1 MTHLMRDMET
11 HRKNTWLFDEWGLL
25 GNMGN
30 TVTMSDVDGFVAY
43 YLRRSWAYLM
53 IEMKHWDGTGEV
65 PHMDLKSGQARGLK
79 NLSSMPNFT
88 VIIGYGDT
96 STKTIHYCE
105 VWYKGNTHVMKWEEA
120 LSTWYGWVTRNER

>member
-11 HRKNTWLFDEWGLL
+11 HRKNTWLFDEWGML

-43 YLRRSWAYLM
+43 QLRHSWAYLI

-65 PHMDLKSGQARGLK
+65 PHMNLKSGQAVGLK
-79 NLSSMPNFT
+79 HLSCMPNFT
-88 VIIGYGDT
+88 VLIGDGDT
-96 STKTIHYCE
+96 STKTVHYCE
-105 VWYKGNTHVMKWEEA
+105 VWYNGQTHKVTWEEA
-120 LSTWYGWVTRNER
+120 VMTWYGWVSKNER

>member
-1 MTHLMRDMET
+1 
-11 HRKNTWLFDEWGLL
+11 
-25 GNMGN
+25 MGN

-43 YLRRSWAYLM
+43 YLRHSWAYLM

-65 PHMDLKSGQARGLK
+65 PLMDLKSGQARGLK

-96 STKTIHYCE
+96 STKTVHYCE
-105 VWYKGNTHVMKWEEA
+105 VWYNGGTHVKTWEEA
-120 LSTWYGWVTRNER
+120 VSTWYGWVTRNER